1 MKSGTKHLSPF
12 ARQFPVLPQIETIGY
27 LPEKKDCI
35 NFSFDTCNFSFILSG
50 GGTYLLRGKL
60 YPVTAPAVLLQWP
73 GEPMLYGP
81 REGGSWEELYLIY
94 PGSCQTALLNTN
106 TFLPDTFPVRPF
118 ARTPRFESALA
129 RLKAF
134 VASRRIQETD
144 GDTGDLLC
152 WELIASSFARPEERA
167 AENVRLKRIR
177 EYLEKNLSKDI
188 HLETLASELR
198 MSVSSLRRCWYG
210 GAGNTTFR
218 EYRDEIFLQKSCRLL
233 VESRDSVKEIAS
245 ALGFDDIYYFSRKFH
260 HLSGMTASAYRRKYC
275 IPPLVFPGAA
285 PERR

>member
-1 MKSGTKHLSPF
+1 MARGTDAVRSPRRRELGRAVSDLPRQLPDGSFEYEYIPAGHLSGS
-12 ARQFPVLPQIETIGY
+12 PVCE
-27 LPEKKDCI
+27 
-35 NFSFDTCNFSFILSG
+35 N
-50 GGTYLLRGKL
+50 
-60 YPVTAPAVLLQWP
+60 
-73 GEPMLYGP
+73 
-81 REGGSWEELYLIY
+81 
-94 PGSCQTALLNTN
+94 
-106 TFLPDTFPVRPF
+106 
-118 ARTPRFESALA
+118 PRFESALA

-134 VASRRIQETD
+134 VASHRIQETD

-275 IPPLVFPGAA
+275 IPPLLFPGAA